1 MAFIKVLNSNIENFK
16 KLTASVKLRSGV
28 YDITNCFHPTSN
40 KYPGVYGMSTYL
52 KEIENNNNS
61 FKRFSKITDTIENG
75 GMIVLSSDINNEE
88 ADNKQDGTQ
97 YQRSFG
103 ESYITNTIENYL
115 TEKNLRGIGYTIG
128 KEFSG
133 RYVTKGATFDEH
145 SFTVDIAD
153 IDTDKLV
160 DIASDL
166 AHNFHQTAVLVR
178 DYNKNKTYF
187 VNGER

>member
-1 MAFIKVLNSNIENFK
+1 MKYVTVLNNNIENFK
-16 KLTASVKLRSGV
+16 KLTSSIKVREGV
-28 YDITNCFHPTSN
+28 FDITNCFHPTSN
-40 KYPGVYGMSTYL
+40 KYPGVYGMGLYL
-52 KEIENNNNS
+52 KEIKKNNNS
-61 FKRFSKITDTIENG
+61 FKRLSKITDTIQNG

-88 ADNKQDGTQ
+88 TDKQQEGTE

-115 TEKNLRGIGYTIG
+115 TEKNLQGVGYTIG
-128 KEFSG
+128 KGFSG
-133 RYVTKGATFDEH
+133 RYVTPNASFDEN
-145 SFTVDIAD
+145 SFTIDMAD
-153 IDTDKLV
+153 IDSDKLI